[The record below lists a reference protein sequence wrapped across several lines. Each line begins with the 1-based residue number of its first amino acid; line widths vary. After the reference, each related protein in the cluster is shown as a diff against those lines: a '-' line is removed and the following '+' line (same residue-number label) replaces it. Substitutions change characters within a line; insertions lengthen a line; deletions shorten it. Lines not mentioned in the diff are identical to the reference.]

1 MARSRFFKIRVTIL
15 SSILAIVVLYAIA
28 NIRSRRARNDWQRPL
43 NVALVI
49 VREGPVDPTAI
60 DALRARMPLLE
71 AKLAEEMHRHRP
83 TPDRPFYFV
92 LRGAVDLPAPLPRAG
107 GDGFID
113 LAKQSWALSRWVK
126 KVDERAGLSGDSYDA
141 RVYAI
146 VRPPAHDSLRFVEGS
161 SEQGGRIGTLEVDLD
176 PSMVDFALFVS
187 AHELFHT
194 IGALDKYDVGGDP
207 SITLKELEI
216 MDRGRVDSLDILRV
230 GTTTAREI
238 GWIK

>member
-1 MARSRFFKIRVTIL
+1 MARSRFFKIRVAIL
-15 SSILAIVVLYAIA
+15 STALAIVVLYAIA
-28 NIRSRRARNDWQRPL
+28 NVRSRRARNDWQRPL
-43 NVALVI
+43 NVAIVI
-49 VREGPVDPTAI
+49 VRDGPVDPAAI
-60 DALRARMPLLE
+60 DALRTRVTALE
-71 AKLAEEMHRHRP
+71 SRLAEEMRRYRGAP
-83 TPDRPFYFV
+83 ERPFYFV
-92 LRGAVDLPAPLPRAG
+92 LRGAVELPSPLPQPASE
-107 GDGFID
+107 GFLD

-126 KVDERAGLSGDSYDA
+126 KVDERAGLHGDAYDA

-146 VRPPAHDSLRFVEGS
+146 VRPPAHASLRFVEGA

-194 IGALDKYDVGGDP
+194 IGALDRYDVAADP
-207 SITLKELEI
+207 TIATKELEI

-230 GTTTAREI
+230 GATTAREI